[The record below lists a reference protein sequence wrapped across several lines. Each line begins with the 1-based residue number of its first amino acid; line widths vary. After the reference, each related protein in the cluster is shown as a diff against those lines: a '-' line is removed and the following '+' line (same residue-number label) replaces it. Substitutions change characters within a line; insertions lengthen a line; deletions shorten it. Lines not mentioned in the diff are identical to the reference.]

1 MAQPSPAVIRLDQ
14 PGHAATETELL
25 RFPAPL
31 LDADVAKRCG
41 CDASGLNAAIIVLRH
56 VYWLLQR
63 ELTEASQALQ
73 QEPEES
79 SEGGSAIRR
88 ALIQKAADRRRR
100 ALNALHES
108 EARFS
113 LLAAAWLNTP
123 LHAQASMQET
133 IRGCHGEILDAF
145 FRTWK
150 GPDNDLSFA
159 QILDRE
165 QARTEVWSDPCF
177 SLVHGRALVYRP
189 DGVWAPTGERG
200 AQDSLVTWKPDAQG
214 SLAALLGSFF
224 RTKVEGGPPSCAVPG
239 YPSVLRIRYVPG
251 ERAGS
256 GVNELRN
263 TEIPEMTIQGQ
274 LRKGELL
281 IHSFGFG
288 PHPSIYRLFAAVRLR
303 GSPTEH
309 DLIRVFD
316 PHTPLADDVGTPL
329 ALVNWQLGAAGHEYD
344 LFYAPP
350 PLEEGARR
358 SEEPMAKGFQLS
370 EAVIRQELVARPAP
384 EPLAHPG
391 HSSTAAPQQVPNPRG
406 TAPLASEGVSN
417 GRERERNRGDG
428 RQLALRPRLQSPPRS
443 HDTDQA
449 EDQRR
454 QYHDLSRPLARADN
468 SRRSAPRRS
477 WSPSQAEDRHS
488 QYRDR
493 SQFPGQGED

>member
-73 QEPEES
+73 QEPEEW
-79 SEGGSAIRR
+79 SEGGSGIRR

-145 FRTWK
+145 FRTRK

-200 AQDSLVTWKPDAQG
+200 AQDSSVTWKPDAQG

-303 GSPTEH
+303 GSPTER

-358 SEEPMAKGFQLS
+358 SEEPMAKGFSATAGSARGTEVTGGSSRFALVFRAHLAAMIPTRQRTSAVNTTTSAAPSHVRITRVAPHHVAAGLPAKQKTGTVNTAIAAS
-370 EAVIRQELVARPAP
+370 FPAKEKTSTVQNAVPTATPHERMTCVIRLHIAATLLGARRT
-384 EPLAHPG
+384 
-391 HSSTAAPQQVPNPRG
+391 S
-406 TAPLASEGVSN
+406 
-417 GRERERNRGDG
+417 
-428 RQLALRPRLQSPPRS
+428 
-443 HDTDQA
+443 
-449 EDQRR
+449 
-454 QYHDLSRPLARADN
+454 
-468 SRRSAPRRS
+468 
-477 WSPSQAEDRHS
+477 
-488 QYRDR
+488 
-493 SQFPGQGED
+493 